1 MYEIIVTIISIMC
14 ALFCIFNDE
23 AFLRDG
29 QTRGIFGIYDNNGS
43 MNILDTL
50 TERNGWGG
58 NPLFW
63 DWDWD

>member
-1 MYEIIVTIISIMC
+1 MC

-50 TERNGWGG
+50 AERNGWGG